1 LGLSNRGVTE
11 PTGSRASG
19 TDGPWARSDREKAG
33 SRGDQRD
40 FRGGWKIEVERRMGR
55 SNVASGALAEESSG
69 SAGKGSTPS
78 PQSSALGGGCGLEV
92 EGGADLFEHEGPLQ
106 GLGRGNGSA
115 HLVAARWQN
124 P

>member
-1 LGLSNRGVTE
+1 
-11 PTGSRASG
+11 
-19 TDGPWARSDREKAG
+19 
-33 SRGDQRD
+33 
-40 FRGGWKIEVERRMGR
+40 MGR

-106 GLGRGNGSA
+106 GLGRGNGS
-115 HLVAARWQN
+115 LVVNDPSIWKASRPMLGRSLGWSQLAAFAEPVANRLIARN
-124 P
+124 VNDAPTIAFASRFGAISRIE